1 MENGVPDAAGEGDEV
16 VLQEK
21 HVGQP
26 HAVIHAAAQL
36 QVVLFKPERFGDE
49 TRSVADEL
57 IKMHTVVLNLENTS
71 KDVSRRI
78 LDFLSGVAYANNGKI
93 KRVSTATFIITP
105 YNVDLTGDDLMD
117 EIESSS
123 MYL

>member
-1 MENGVPDAAGEGDEV
+1 M
-16 VLQEK
+16 
-21 HVGQP
+21 
-26 HAVIHAAAQL
+26 
-36 QVVLFKPERFGDE
+36 VLFKPERFGDE

-93 KRVSTATFIITP
+93 KRVSTATFSITP